1 MATGQDVEADEDYKK
16 NTIIIRQVI
25 MLLQT
30 QAREKDETTYTHFC
44 HEINS
49 TVNGR

>member
-1 MATGQDVEADEDYKK
+1 MAAGQGVEADKDYKK
-16 NTIIIRQVI
+16 NIIIVRQVI
-25 MLLQT
+25 TLPQT
-30 QAREKDETTYTHFC
+30 QAREKDETTYTHFY